1 MAVRKEGQER
11 RQSMAFGGERS
22 KHDRSEQT
30 VGYVS
35 RFAQRRV
42 DERVM
47 EIMSRRDAAVRRDSP
62 SDQALSARRFS
73 RRPVRSSS

>member
-1 MAVRKEGQER
+1 MA
-11 RQSMAFGGERS
+11 SGGERS
-22 KHDRSEQT
+22 KYVRSEQT

-47 EIMSRRDAAVRRDSP
+47 EIMSRRDAAQRRDS
-62 SDQALSARRFS
+62 SLDQALPARRFS
-73 RRPVRSSS
+73 RRPVTSPG